1 MLYTGLPLFFFYCCF
16 FISITWQITMSS
28 FILEKWVRHP
38 SFFFLNWAWFMDEL
52 YLKCVSKT
60 VCVCVWWHTAVTYSC
75 LLCQSTWLQSELTHW
90 PCAVIR
96 RRGQLSCE
104 QPYDLKLTEFLVRSA
119 NTSPRVR
126 CQTLTR
132 RLNKQGSA
140 RVEPEGWVCVCLC
153 VFAGWRLTS
162 SF

>member
-1 MLYTGLPLFFFYCCF
+1 MLYTGLPLFFYCCF
-16 FISITWQITMSS
+16 FYLHNLTNNDVIFYSRKMG
-28 FILEKWVRHP
+28 
-38 SFFFLNWAWFMDEL
+38 EL

-104 QPYDLKLTEFLVRSA
+104 QPYDLA
-119 NTSPRVR
+119 NGSQTHGVSCSQCKHVSESSLSNFNKTFKQTGFSPSR
-126 CQTLTR
+126 
-132 RLNKQGSA
+132 A
-140 RVEPEGWVCVCLC
+140 RGLSVCVFVCVCWVEADQQL
-153 VFAGWRLTS
+153 LTCEVV
-162 SF
+162 

>member
-1 MLYTGLPLFFFYCCF
+1 
-16 FISITWQITMSS
+16 MSS

-60 VCVCVWWHTAVTYSC
+60 VCVCVCDGTQQWLTAASCVRAHGYSQSWHTGPVLSSGAEVSC
-75 LLCQSTWLQSELTHW
+75 HVNSLMIWQT
-90 PCAVIR
+90 
-96 RRGQLSCE
+96 G
-104 QPYDLKLTEFLVRSA
+104 LKLTEFLVRSA